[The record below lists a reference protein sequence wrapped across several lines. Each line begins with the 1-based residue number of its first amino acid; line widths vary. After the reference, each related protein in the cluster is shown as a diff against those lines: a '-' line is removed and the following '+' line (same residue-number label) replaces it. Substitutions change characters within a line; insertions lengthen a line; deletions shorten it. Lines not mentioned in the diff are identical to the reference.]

1 MADFLQ
7 ALSEGD
13 STDAAI
19 ARSGLDRREAKRL
32 LSALAN
38 GFRPEPVRD
47 EGGAAPGAR
56 PVRIDEVVAYCDGG
70 SRGNPG
76 EAACAVILYDTEG
89 MELLRRARRIGVATN
104 NVAEYESVLLA
115 LELAGDLG
123 AGRVRLFIDSEL
135 VARQLEGVYK
145 VKNAALQEYHARA
158 GALRKGFRSVTVTRV
173 PRAKTREADKLVNA
187 TLDGKELPDAEG
199 P

>member
-1 MADFLQ
+1 MADFLD
-7 ALSEGD
+7 ALAEGE
-13 STDAAI
+13 SINAAV
-19 ARSGLDRREAKRL
+19 AKSSLDRREAKRIL
-32 LSALAN
+32 NALAKV
-38 GFRPEPVRD
+38 FRPGPGRE
-47 EGGAAPGAR
+47 EGVTPGDQ

-76 EAACAVILYDTEG
+76 EAACAAVLYDTEG

-104 NVAEYESVLLA
+104 NVAEYESVVLA
-115 LELAGDLG
+115 LELAGELG

-135 VARQLEGVYK
+135 VARQIEGVYK
-145 VKNAALQEYHARA
+145 VKNASLQEYHARA

-187 TLDGKELPDAEG
+187 TLDGKELPDPEG

>member
-1 MADFLQ
+1 MADFLD
-7 ALSEGD
+7 ALAGGD
-13 STDAAI
+13 LTDAAI

-32 LSALAN
+32 LNALAKV
-38 GFRPEPVRD
+38 FRPEPRRD
-47 EGGAAPGAR
+47 EGGTAPGDR

-76 EAACAVILYDTEG
+76 EAACAAILYDTEG

-115 LELAGDLG
+115 LELAEELG

-135 VARQLEGVYK
+135 VARQIEGVYK
-145 VKNAALQEYHARA
+145 VKNASLQEYHARVR
-158 GALRKGFRSVTVTRV
+158 ALRSGFSSVTVTRV